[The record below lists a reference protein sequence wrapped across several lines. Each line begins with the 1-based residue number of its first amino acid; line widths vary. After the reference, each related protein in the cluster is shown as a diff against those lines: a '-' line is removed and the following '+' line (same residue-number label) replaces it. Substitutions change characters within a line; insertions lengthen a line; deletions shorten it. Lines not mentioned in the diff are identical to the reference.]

1 MNIAGFLEHMG
12 VIDGRAARGGLDMAP
27 AFQRGEQHEQIGDA
41 IAFVFVVVAGGAP
54 WRHRH
59 GRAGFGD
66 QLLAGLV
73 ETNQRPIAIM
83 GTGVDRQHIFH
94 RGHECRARSR
104 RNDPVLA

>member
-1 MNIAGFLEHMG
+1 
-12 VIDGRAARGGLDMAP
+12 MAP
-27 AFQRGEQHEQIGDA
+27 TFERGEQHEQIGGA

-59 GRAGFGD
+59 GRAGFAN

-83 GTGVDRQHIFH
+83 GTGVDRQNIFH
-94 RGHECRARSR
+94 RGHESR
-104 RNDPVLA
+104 VRCGRNDPVFT